1 MKTDI
6 EIAQSTKME
15 EISKIAK
22 KLGLKK
28 EEISLYGNYKAK
40 IDYDIANKKPQ
51 NGKVILVTATTP
63 TPYGDRKSVV

>member
-1 MKTDI
+1 
-6 EIAQSTKME
+6 ME

-40 IDYDIANKKPQ
+40 IDYDVASELPQ
-51 NGKVILVTATTP
+51 TEKLF
-63 TPYGDRKSVV
+63 